1 MGINPT
7 VLPPAVLVIA
17 LMMLSTALVLA
28 VYRLIRGPST
38 PDRVVA
44 LDLIST
50 LTVGT
55 IAVYGISTGQ
65 PVFIDVAIVLA
76 LISFLGTIGFAYYV
90 EQGASRP

>member
-7 VLPPAVLVIA
+7 VLPAAVQVIA
-17 LMMLSTALVLA
+17 MMMLSTALVLA
-28 VYRLIRGPST
+28 VFRLIRGPST

-55 IAVYGISTGQ
+55 IAVYGITTGQ

-90 EQGASRP
+90 EQGASRS